1 MKPRLQG
8 TAASIE
14 DGVWR
19 AADAELT
26 TQIHGLFTRCPD
38 LDGFSVQAKVRAEGN
53 TSDDDELFV
62 TAIGIGPLAARER
75 YADIFEDIA
84 TTLKNL
90 LEERPEAAALL
101 RGRTF
106 ARVVH

>member
-1 MKPRLQG
+1 MKLRPQSVTTDER
-8 TAASIE
+8 A
-14 DGVWR
+14 WR
-19 AADAELT
+19 AADADLT
-26 TQIHGLFTRCPD
+26 AQIRALFGRCPD

-53 TSDDDELFV
+53 PEGEEELFV
-62 TAIGIGPLAARER
+62 TAIGIGQGAGRDR

-84 TTLKNL
+84 TTLRDL
-90 LEERPEAAALL
+90 MEQRPEAHALL

>member
-1 MKPRLQG
+1 MKPRLQLPLSDEH
-8 TAASIE
+8 A
-14 DGVWR
+14 WR
-19 AADAELT
+19 AADADLAA
-26 TQIHGLFTRCPD
+26 QIRGLFVRCPD

-53 TSDDDELFV
+53 VADEEELFV
-62 TAIGIGPLAARER
+62 TAIGVAQGAGKDR

-84 TTLKNL
+84 TTLKDL
-90 LEERPEAAALL
+90 LEERPEAHALM